1 MKQLTQDIRQ
11 KTRSIASRITLKR
24 KFVWAVRDGKK
35 FDLLIADLRRHN
47 DALHL
52 LGPEWAAEL
61 LQVLLALEYLPRH
74 NTPEP
79 ELAETGQSAVGNE
92 QGVENGNTQASNQ
105 DNDQVDSGNAKEG
118 TSTLFSPSQQGVQL
132 LSDLMK
138 IKAGVARNS
147 ETKELGPDEE
157 KRLLSFRE
165 RDFLFGGD
173 GMAVWLRGRETVFV
187 ERHSYC
193 PPGGINGEEDRD
205 LAVQIWTSILKL
217 GRFLQLPAC
226 QRHLNALEVLGLV
239 DLENDVEIGFVY
251 RLPQSLGRHSKGF
264 PFEDM
269 GIRKPRAMFGPHDS
283 LAGGEPAITRPSVG
297 WRFDQARKLVQSVS
311 FLHASGWLHKNIST
325 TDMFLFPK
333 LEVVPREGRTRYT
346 ATMDGDHFL
355 LGYRF
360 SRQDVISDDSSDD
373 SDDTQQAGNDEQGR
387 VTDDGTRA
395 GVLPDLAPDGRMPPS
410 PPPKPLKL
418 HGRAIQSVTNEMAPD
433 LGTNREGGP
442 DNHKQS
448 SNVSETQD
456 RQQHK
461 QEQEESE
468 EDGSE
473 GSEDDDDA
481 DDEDED
487 DDDEDDSEEESS
499 NEEEDDDAE
508 SNVGTGGGPSLV
520 GEPPAVPQDEAQQ
533 QPRMISTTAKST
545 GHRIQLGVRHH
556 PSKRS
561 QPKTRYCHAFDVYSL
576 GIALLEMGFW
586 QNIEALLQG
595 QPHIGDEYNY
605 MEPFELRRRIVSI
618 VHDFMPFQCGD
629 TYTNVVVACLMV
641 DPEYDE
647 EGLAEQ
653 RELCAKVAAGLAE
666 CRA

>member
-1 MKQLTQDIRQ
+1 
-11 KTRSIASRITLKR
+11 
-24 KFVWAVRDGKK
+24 
-35 FDLLIADLRRHN
+35 
-47 DALHL
+47 
-52 LGPEWAAEL
+52 
-61 LQVLLALEYLPRH
+61 
-74 NTPEP
+74 
-79 ELAETGQSAVGNE
+79 
-92 QGVENGNTQASNQ
+92 
-105 DNDQVDSGNAKEG
+105 
-118 TSTLFSPSQQGVQL
+118 
-132 LSDLMK
+132 
-138 IKAGVARNS
+138 
-147 ETKELGPDEE
+147 
-157 KRLLSFRE
+157 
-165 RDFLFGGD
+165 
-173 GMAVWLRGRETVFV
+173 
-187 ERHSYC
+187 
-193 PPGGINGEEDRD
+193 
-205 LAVQIWTSILKL
+205 
-217 GRFLQLPAC
+217 
-226 QRHLNALEVLGLV
+226 
-239 DLENDVEIGFVY
+239 
-251 RLPQSLGRHSKGF
+251 
-264 PFEDM
+264 
-269 GIRKPRAMFGPHDS
+269 
-283 LAGGEPAITRPSVG
+283 
-297 WRFDQARKLVQSVS
+297 
-311 FLHASGWLHKNIST
+311 
-325 TDMFLFPK
+325 
-333 LEVVPREGRTRYT
+333 
-346 ATMDGDHFL
+346 
-355 LGYRF
+355 
-360 SRQDVISDDSSDD
+360 
-373 SDDTQQAGNDEQGR
+373 
-387 VTDDGTRA
+387 
-395 GVLPDLAPDGRMPPS
+395 MPPS

-520 GEPPAVPQDEAQQ
+520 GEPPAVLQDEAQQ
-533 QPRMISTTAKST
+533 QEPRMISTTAKST